1 MILLQYKIPSE
12 IGSELKINRLFYLTD
27 LLVVLILG
35 GIGFTF
41 RYVVY
46 SSFVWYY
53 AIFWIL
59 LMVAWLI
66 RPKTNPKLR
75 MAKALFLAVTR
86 DRIAY
91 CAIDKKEREDGKDE
105 NQI

>member
-1 MILLQYKIPSE
+1 MSLQYKIPSE

-41 RYVVY
+41 RYVVHP
-46 SSFVWYY
+46 SLVWYY
-53 AIFWIL
+53 VIFWIV

-75 MAKALFLAVTR
+75 MVKVLLLAVSR
-86 DRIAY
+86 DRVTY
-91 CAIDKKEREDGKDE
+91 CAVDTEAKEKGEF
-105 NQI
+105 

>member
-1 MILLQYKIPSE
+1 MFLLQYKIPSE

-41 RYVVY
+41 RYVVH
-46 SSFVWYY
+46 SSFVWWY

-59 LMVAWLI
+59 LMVGWLI

-91 CAIDKKEREDGKDE
+91 CAIDKKEREDGRNSD
-105 NQI
+105 QI

>member
-1 MILLQYKIPSE
+1 MQYKIPSE

-35 GIGFTF
+35 GIGFTL
-41 RYVVY
+41 RYVVH

-75 MAKALFLAVTR
+75 MSKALFLAVTR
-86 DRIAY
+86 ERIAY
-91 CAIDKKEREDGKDE
+91 CAIDKKEGEGGRNDD
-105 NQI
+105 QR